1 MAINKKLIH
10 FKKQSDFIG
19 SSGTNG
25 VTSPSEGYYNNIPEN
40 SIVFIQDT
48 QQIWTHGQFYDGKTF
63 DSVYDDYKNI
73 EI

>member
-10 FKKQSDFIG
+10 FKKYTDFIG

-40 SIVFIQDT
+40 SIVFI
-48 QQIWTHGQFYDGKTF
+48 
-63 DSVYDDYKNI
+63 
-73 EI
+73 